1 MDHHKRVQTSEAF
14 INSAFLAVSGGF
26 QDAYTYFTRDGVF
39 SNAQTGNVV
48 LMSERF
54 MNGEVKAG
62 LHYLIPLTAF
72 FLGVLLAERIQEK
85 FRYARRL
92 HWRQG
97 ILLVEIILLFLVGFI
112 PGNLNVLATT
122 LVSFSC
128 ALQVQT
134 FRKVEGNAYASTMC
148 IGNMRSGMEA
158 LSAYIRTHDRNVLGK
173 ALRYWEIIFLF
184 AVGAGI
190 GGQFVVLFGAHT
202 IWFSCLLLLVSF
214 CLMFIREEMK
224 EHPEISVEEETI
236 QKDLW
241 DIEKQIKNIG
251 HQVGEDISVMK
262 SPHNKDS
269 Q

>member
-148 IGNMRSGMEA
+148 IGNLRSGTAA
-158 LSAYIRTHDRNVLGK
+158 LSAYMRERKPRLLRQALCYFRHYFPVCYWRRNWRQTFNG
-173 ALRYWEIIFLF
+173 LRER
-184 AVGAGI
+184 A
-190 GGQFVVLFGAHT
+190 
-202 IWFSCLLLLVSF
+202 IWVSSILLLISF
-214 CLMFIREEMK
+214 LLMFIEEIEEA
-224 EHPEISVEEETI
+224 EHRW
-236 QKDLW
+236 Q
-241 DIEKQIKNIG
+241 
-251 HQVGEDISVMK
+251 
-262 SPHNKDS
+262 
-269 Q
+269 